1 VKIIDVDLDVV
12 VAASVFVVPVFVAAV
27 DSVGF
32 GRNCDA
38 SPNAN
43 SIVLLPFPRSS
54 SSSSSSSSTPVVI
67 LHVLEVSLASFLPL
81 AHWSGSRRRNLRLSL
96 LVLL

>member
-1 VKIIDVDLDVV
+1 MKIIDVDLDVV

-54 SSSSSSSSTPVVI
+54 SSTSSSEVGRNANLAI
-67 LHVLEVSLASFLPL
+67 FEAKMAICANRHFRLEK
-81 AHWSGSRRRNLRLSL
+81 GDL
-96 LVLL
+96 LGRDGFMFW